1 MAAHAA
7 PASKKV
13 QDSPPSSR
21 RRRSIPWWALSA
33 AGLIAAAFFGLSVEH
48 LRFGPP
54 FVMLCLGGGALGW
67 ATSALWRGIAP
78 LLDELPDDERVTAE
92 APHHRRELEREKQL
106 VLKAIKEVELDF
118 QMRKVAP
125 EDYKDMSERYR
136 ARAMRLLAEL
146 DAGDDYRALIE
157 RELKLR
163 LAAVRAAEAAAGS
176 PKARPARLEGS
187 AAADAPAP
195 APAGSSGR
203 REPSAEPAEQL
214 PSPLAPPSPPAPS
227 SRICAACATVNDDDA
242 VFCKKCGK
250 RCGEP

>member
-1 MAAHAA
+1 M
-7 PASKKV
+7 
-13 QDSPPSSR
+13 
-21 RRRSIPWWALSA
+21 
-33 AGLIAAAFFGLSVEH
+33 
-48 LRFGPP
+48 GPP

-67 ATSALWRGIAP
+67 ASSALWRVMAP
-78 LLDELPDDERVTAE
+78 LLGDLPDEEQVTAE

-163 LAAVRAAEAAAGS
+163 LAAVRAAEAAAG
-176 PKARPARLEGS
+176 PTKGPAKGP
-187 AAADAPAP
+187 ADARTARGEGETPANGEKP
-195 APAGSSGR
+195 AKGDKGEPPPAGADR
-203 REPSAEPAEQL
+203 V
-214 PSPLAPPSPPAPS
+214 APVVTPTA
-227 SRICAACATVNDDDA
+227 RICAACTTVNDEDA